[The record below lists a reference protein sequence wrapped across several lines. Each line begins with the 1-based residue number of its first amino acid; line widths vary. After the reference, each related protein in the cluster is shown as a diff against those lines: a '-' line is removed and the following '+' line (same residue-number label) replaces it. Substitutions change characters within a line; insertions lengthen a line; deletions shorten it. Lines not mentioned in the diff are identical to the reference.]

1 MILSIKFFVWNNYKY
16 TNDQRRKK
24 KKKRNNPM
32 CYLFYNLSISFCNR
46 LRNLAAWAPSICVW

>member
-32 CYLFYNLSISFCNR
+32 LFIL
-46 LRNLAAWAPSICVW
+46 

>member
-1 MILSIKFFVWNNYKY
+1 MILSIKFCVWNNYKY

-32 CYLFYNLSISFCNR
+32 LFIR
-46 LRNLAAWAPSICVW
+46 